1 MGVLYVLSL
10 KLLLLQK
17 PQLLLPLL
25 TDPRD
30 KRIEKPELLTLFI
43 HLEVGV
49 LKHNFKSVVCE
60 DIREAL
66 QEKQNQFK
74 CVPEWALIRKQLLH
88 YKPTSHMR
96 LLTLSTVQNFFRT
109 GFQNFLIDSRF
120 YFPPAKQILLIYLTL
135 DW

>member
-1 MGVLYVLSL
+1 MTGVLYVLSL

-74 CVPEWALIRKQLLH
+74 CVPEWALIRKQL
-88 YKPTSHMR
+88 YNTSP
-96 LLTLSTVQNFFRT
+96 L
-109 GFQNFLIDSRF
+109 
-120 YFPPAKQILLIYLTL
+120 
-135 DW
+135 